1 MSSGVRS
8 TAIYLETMIPSA
20 HVMRLPRL
28 DEKAVKLGN
37 RADDR
42 VTAYENT
49 KDLD

>member
-1 MSSGVRS
+1 MEASLYYEHG
-8 TAIYLETMIPSA
+8 LG
-20 HVMRLPRL
+20 LPRL